1 MGTPNQSPPKHSESP
16 EQIKQRKDREKR
28 QRDNAKL
35 YGQKVVELREKL
47 ERDHFARVCCDNPK
61 DYNRST
67 KLHRARFR
75 QYLSARYGPFIADKY
90 HNLLNFE
97 NPITFE
103 GYQKQIFDMFKDK

>member
-1 MGTPNQSPPKHSESP
+1 M
-16 EQIKQRKDREKR
+16 KQR
-28 QRDNAKL
+28 
-35 YGQKVVELREKL
+35 L

-61 DYNRST
+61 EYNRST

-90 HNLLNFE
+90 QNLLNFE

-103 GYQKQIFDMFKDK
+103 GYQKQIFYMFKDKELLYQVSFDFYDAANDDKISSLDIYRIIQYYCKGAYP